1 MSCLDVIAGRKYNE
15 YIYVL
20 GFELSNY
27 DYVSKYTDSILL
39 NFILIESFGKNT
51 NKQPIN
57 QVIGKQL

>member
-39 NFILIESFGKNT
+39 NFILIESLERC
-51 NKQPIN
+51 QIVN
-57 QVIGKQL
+57 QKFRIKSL